1 MRTSRI
7 SGNGQSIYKNERKI
21 NTVGDLA
28 FQASLNQ
35 GPHQHQQ
42 EGRKKQGKKQNR
54 QVKLSTNKG
63 LLIIKGIR
71 LGGESG
77 PVVHNY
83 LLQNAKVI
91 QYCTKIKVRNTIY
104 KTSI

>member
-1 MRTSRI
+1 MRTARI
-7 SGNGQSIYKNERKI
+7 SNSGQSIYKSERKI

-28 FQASLNQ
+28 FQSSLNQ
-35 GPHQHQQ
+35 SPHQHQQ
-42 EGRKKQGKKQNR
+42 EGRKKQEKKQNR

-63 LLIIKGIR
+63 MLIIKGIR

-77 PVVHNY
+77 AVVHNY
-83 LLQNAKVI
+83 LLRNARVI